1 MTLAF
6 AFLLLTHFI
15 LCAQYLHISYVPLT
29 VQRWLHRQVA
39 ARSEANTLLSWLRGQ
54 ADDDIEGHAATLLL
68 EGYETSAMLLAF
80 ALYEMAQHPVE
91 QRRLQTE
98 LDEVAQNNA
107 GDLLQPAA
115 LDALQYVEATLY
127 ETLRLHPAM
136 PALLKRC
143 TQSFTLPAQCTVNV
157 WDGGAASLRVS
168 KNTVLIVPVQA
179 IHL

>member
-1 MTLAF
+1 MTVLSF
-6 AFLLLTHFI
+6 IISHFI
-15 LCAQYLHISYVPLT
+15 LCVQYLHISYVPLT

-39 ARSEANTLLSWLRGQ
+39 ARSESNTLLSWLRGQ

-80 ALYEMAQHPVE
+80 ALYELAQHPLN
-91 QRRLQTE
+91 QRRLQAK
-98 LDEVAQNNA
+98 LDEVAQSNA
-107 GDLLQPAA
+107 GELLQPAA

-136 PALLKRC
+136 PALFKRC
-143 TQSFTLPAQCTVNV
+143 TQSFTLPAQSNVNV
-157 WDGGAASLRVS
+157 LNGGAASLRVP